1 MQHTS
6 VVGPAET
13 GLLPVVALS
22 SFLEGGAFL
31 CSFPCLMSSKREL
44 PCCPPIIS
52 SSISNSCWA
61 LRRRCDLSSSS
72 YGRPIS
78 VLAAMAHHE
87 ECLQCTRFTVCQW
100 TNLSQCQ
107 NHHWHRVC
115 AAGSSVSSS
124 EGWHLSKQS
133 GRLAQQP

>member
-1 MQHTS
+1 MSDESFRQHASVVEEYEGHNMPRSDNGSMHRLADLRSMQHTS

-72 YGRPIS
+72 YGMPIS
-78 VLAAMAHHE
+78 VLAAMANHK
-87 ECLQCTRFTVCQW
+87 ECLQCTLFTVC
-100 TNLSQCQ
+100 
-107 NHHWHRVC
+107 
-115 AAGSSVSSS
+115 
-124 EGWHLSKQS
+124 
-133 GRLAQQP
+133 